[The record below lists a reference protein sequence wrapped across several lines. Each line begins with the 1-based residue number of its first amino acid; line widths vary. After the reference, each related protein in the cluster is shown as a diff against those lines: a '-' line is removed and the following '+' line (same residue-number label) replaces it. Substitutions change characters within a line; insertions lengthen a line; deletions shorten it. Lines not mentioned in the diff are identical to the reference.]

1 MLTAI
6 RVPQFVVLRLLAA
19 LCIGALPLHA
29 ALAAES
35 AAAQPAAAPN
45 TPNAAGAPD
54 ANASAGRSSGSGGLE
69 EIVVTATRREEN
81 ISKVPIS
88 ITALS
93 QQDLDQKGIKDFTE
107 MVRFTPGV
115 SIDTSGTNAISIR
128 GISSSG
134 GAGTTGIYIDDTPIQ
149 MRALGF
155 NPDDTLPKTFDVDRV
170 EVLRGPQGTLFGS
183 GSEGGTVRY
192 IMTQPSV
199 TTDSTYVRAESS
211 YTQYGAPSYEA
222 GIAHGGPIIDDVL
235 GFRASLWYR
244 RDGGWI
250 NDVSDTTGALIQPN
264 ANYTG
269 TVAARLAMLY
279 KPDGNVSIT
288 PSFMFQNKQQN
299 NISTYWPAYSNPGA
313 GEFNDATPE
322 RIAIPDKYLLPAL
335 KVQVDFAHA
344 TLISNSSYYYRNET
358 DAYEGTAYALAFYQ
372 SLGWPSAGYGS
383 PGLGCGSAATSPVPN
398 PVTGCSWYPLL
409 NGNGVH
415 LPPGFADY
423 SEPNTMTNEQRTW
436 TQEFRLQSSDDDS
449 RWKWTVGAFW
459 SLAKEISVEQDVD
472 PQTNQF
478 LNALYGVSATSL
490 FGPYY
495 DCNGQGTPQPAQ
507 YPVPNCAVYYN
518 NNQSYDRQV
527 AGFGEVTYKL
537 TDRLSL
543 TAGGREARM
552 GFSLSHYSNGLFNY
566 GPSTAAGSEQENAFT
581 PKVGLTFQADD
592 RDLYYATYAKG
603 FRPGGYNPPLIPA
616 CGPGL
621 IAEGFASGQA
631 PLTYNKDT
639 TQSYEIGSKN
649 EFADRLKIATSVYYI
664 KWNGIQQNVY
674 VGGNCG
680 LQFTD
685 NLGTAVAK
693 GFDFQADAALGA
705 GFSIQTSV
713 GYTDARFTK
722 TSLSNLAVA
731 GDAIPGEAAINYSPG
746 TNPPWTLAVGPQYDF
761 KAFEHE
767 AFLRAD
773 WEYTSRN
780 PWLAPVQD
788 PNSSQYNSNSYTL
801 PSTSF
806 TSLRAGI
813 KLGSWQLSLFCD
825 NLFDS
830 HTLLN
835 YAQIQPDTYNPSYNP
850 SLPNSVQQNNFTFRP
865 RTIGVTAT
873 FRQ

>member
-1 MLTAI
+1 MFKAV
-6 RVPQFVVLRLLAA
+6 RARHVMVLRLTAA
-19 LCIGALPLHA
+19 LWMGACPLHA
-29 ALAAES
+29 ALGADS
-35 AAAQPAAAPN
+35 AGVPN
-45 TPNAAGAPD
+45 GAGAPD
-54 ANASAGRSSGSGGLE
+54 AANSSAGRNSSSGGLE

-81 ISKVPIS
+81 VSKVPIS

-93 QQDLDQKGIKDFTE
+93 QDDLDQKGIKDFTE

-199 TTDSTYVRAESS
+199 TTDSTYVRAEGS

-235 GFRASLWYR
+235 GFRASIWYR

-279 KPDGNVSIT
+279 KPAGNVSIT

-344 TLISNSSYYYRNET
+344 TLISNSSYYYRNEA

-459 SLAKEISVEQDVD
+459 SLAKEISIEQDDD
-472 PQTNQF
+472 PQINQF
-478 LNALYGVSATSL
+478 FNALYGVSATSL

-495 DCNGQGTPQPAQ
+495 NCNGQGTPQPAQ
-507 YPVPNCAVYYN
+507 YPIPNCANYYN
-518 NNQSYDRQV
+518 NNRSYDRQV

-543 TAGGREARM
+543 TAGGREAKM
-552 GFSLSHYSNGLFNY
+552 GFSLSHYSNGLLNY

-621 IAEGFASGQA
+621 IAEGFASGEA

-649 EFADRLKIATSVYYI
+649 NFADRLKIATSVYYI
-664 KWNGIQQNVY
+664 QWNGIQQNVY

-693 GFDFQADAALGA
+693 GFDFQADAVLGA
-705 GFSIQTSV
+705 GFSVQTSV
-713 GYTDARFTK
+713 GYTNARFTK

-731 GDAIPGEAAINYSPG
+731 GDAISGEAAINYSPG

-767 AFLRAD
+767 AFVRAD

-813 KLGSWQLSLFCD
+813 KLGSWQVSLFCD

-830 HTLLN
+830 HTVLN
-835 YAQIQPDTYNPSYNP
+835 YAQIQPDTFNPSYNP
-850 SLPNSVQQNNFTFRP
+850 SLPNSVQQNDFTFRP
-865 RTIGVTAT
+865 RTVGVTAA